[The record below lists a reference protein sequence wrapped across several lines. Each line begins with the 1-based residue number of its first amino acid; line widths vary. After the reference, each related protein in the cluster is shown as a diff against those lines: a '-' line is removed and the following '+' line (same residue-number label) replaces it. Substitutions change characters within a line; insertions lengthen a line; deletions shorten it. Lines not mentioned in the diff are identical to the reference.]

1 MHGTVIFGGTAEGR
15 EAAAR
20 MRESGERFV
29 VCVTSEYAKSL
40 LPEGTSCHVGALDER
55 AMLAFLREMSPA
67 RVIDAT
73 HPYAAR
79 ATKNIRACCE
89 ALRLPYERI
98 ERPVSE
104 GAWRQDVEHVKDSES
119 AARALLHTGGN
130 ILLTTGSRT
139 LSVYTSLVDPARLW
153 ARVLAT
159 GEALAL
165 CEAAGIP
172 PAHIIAM
179 QGPFSAAFNAALYD
193 MLDIRAMVSKD
204 SGEKGGVAEKVI
216 PALERDIHVIL
227 IDRPREE

>member
-40 LPEGTSCHVGALDER
+40 LPEDAPCHVGALDER
-55 AMLAFLREMSPA
+55 AMLAFLKEMSPA

-119 AARALLHTGGN
+119 AARALLRTGGN

>member
-40 LPEGTSCHVGALDER
+40 LPEGTPCHVGALDER
-55 AMLAFLREMSPA
+55 AMLAFLKEMSPA

-119 AARALLHTGGN
+119 AARALLRTGGN
-130 ILLTTGSRT
+130 ILRTTGSRT

>member
-20 MRESGERFV
+20 MRAAGERFV

-40 LPEGTSCHVGALDER
+40 LPEGAPCHVGALDEKG
-55 AMLAFLREMSPA
+55 MLAFLKEMSPA

-119 AARALLHTGGN
+119 AARALLRTGGN

-139 LSVYTSLVDPARLW
+139 LSVYTSLVDPSRLW

>member
-20 MRESGERFV
+20 MREAGERFV

-40 LPEGTSCHVGALDER
+40 LPEGTPCHVGALDER
-55 AMLAFLREMSPA
+55 AMLAFLKEMSPA

-104 GAWRQDVEHVKDSES
+104 GAWRQDVEHVKDSEG

>member
-20 MRESGERFV
+20 MREAGERFV

-40 LPEGTSCHVGALDER
+40 LPEDAPCHVGALDER
-55 AMLAFLREMSPA
+55 AMLAFLKEMSPA

-89 ALRLPYERI
+89 ALHLPYERI

-119 AARALLHTGGN
+119 AARALLRTGGN

-139 LSVYTSLVDPARLW
+139 LSVYTSLVDPSRLW

-193 MLDIRAMVSKD
+193 MLDIRTMVSKD

>member
-40 LPEGTSCHVGALDER
+40 LPEGASCHVGALDEKG
-55 AMLAFLREMSPA
+55 MLAFLKEMSPA

-104 GAWRQDVEHVKDSES
+104 GAWRQDVEHVKDSEG
-119 AARALLHTGGN
+119 AARALLRTGGN

-193 MLDIRAMVSKD
+193 MLDIRTMVSKD